1 MSSEVGALNL
11 RITECKF
18 ERDVATFLT
27 MNPKYV
33 IIWKSEKIESE
44 PAYDG
49 GKTPSFSLTRTLDI
63 GSDLN
68 TVGVVNINFFDEE
81 DLICGTEIEIK
92 S

>member
-1 MSSEVGALNL
+1 MSVGDLNL

-33 IIWKSEKIESE
+33 IIWKGEKIESE

-49 GKTPSFSLTRTLDI
+49 GKTPSFSVTQNLAI
-63 GSDLN
+63 GGDLN
-68 TVGVVNINFFDEE
+68 TVGVINVNFFDEE
-81 DLICGTEIEIK
+81 DLICGTEIAIK